1 MEPQCP
7 MALSKKN
14 QMSPNKVGVL
24 IGCPD
29 GADLAIRNK
38 SAELPSNRDILKTYV
53 LHQKNTGQI
62 TADYHSYVAS
72 IVTEQFLEHFPEK
85 CFVAANSISYK
96 TKLLWAN
103 ASAIVNRLKIPRDG
117 KPKGKFMENLDKIF
131 DILSCKCA
139 IKTCNEVGNPL
150 NSCPAL
156 IDCICPVKIPSTKL
170 GFLRKQRIRGGG
182 AQEPFIHPSKFRDS
196 RIETEVESKAELDF
210 GQADSAMK
218 ESNKTVLSLDSSYNP
233 NFNEITMESEV
244 SKDTKKF
251 CNFCLEE
258 MKQQTL
264 NAAAEIATEV
274 LDKIVSIATKSKGQ
288 GTGFRALKIEK
299 MPSTKN
305 ISSNAAVKSNNDNEN
320 GFNTKVQQIRLTSGE
335 LMWALSIGA
344 EPIPGSKKNK
354 IMYKVLGPVEPGQPP
369 PTIIKRPKAH
379 PKGGASTDTIRASPS
394 PSNSIYKSQIRKR
407 RRKQSLHCRDE
418 SMEQEINV
426 KDKDDIEALNENTD
440 GELKFESIDIKT
452 EYLETDT
459 SLSTECNDGNNSDGH
474 IVLFKVENHDESNL
488 IKQEIEDP
496 LS

>member
-1 MEPQCP
+1 MEPQCT

-24 IGCPD
+24 IGCPN

-38 SAELPSNRDILKTYV
+38 SEELPSNRDILKTYV

-62 TADYHSYVAS
+62 TADYHSFVAS

-139 IKTCNEVGNPL
+139 IKTCNEVGNLL
-150 NSCPAL
+150 NVCPAL

-210 GQADSAMK
+210 EQTDCAMK
-218 ESNKTVLSLDSSYNP
+218 GTNKTKLSLDIYYNP
-233 NFNEITMESEV
+233 DFNEITMESEG
-244 SKDTKKF
+244 SKNAKKF
-251 CNFCLEE
+251 CNLCLEE
-258 MKQQTL
+258 MRQQTL

-288 GTGFRALKIEK
+288 GTKIK
-299 MPSTKN
+299 MLSTKN
-305 ISSNAAVKSNNDNEN
+305 ITSNSAVESYNDNEN
-320 GFNTKVQQIRLTSGE
+320 GFDTKVQQIRLTSGE

-344 EPIPGSKKNK
+344 EPIPGSKKNQVL
-354 IMYKVLGPVEPGQPP
+354 YKVLGPVEPGQPP
-369 PTIIKRPKAH
+369 PTIIIRPKAD
-379 PKGGASTDTIRASPS
+379 PKGDASTDTIRASPSFS

-418 SMEQEINV
+418 SMVQEINV

-452 EYLETDT
+452 EYLEPDT
-459 SLSTECNDGNNSDGH
+459 SLSTGSNDSNSDGH

-496 LS
+496 LSL